1 MRRTLFAVLVSAV
14 AIAIVPA
21 SSLARDHG
29 RGEHQRREREHQRHE
44 REHRRHHERHH
55 TIRHER
61 IGHSPTA
68 PGDNAAAGKVA
79 SFTGGVLTIQLNDGS
94 TVSGAVN
101 DFTRIKCEAP
111 ESMQVTGDDHGRDGG
126 DNSGSGD
133 NGDRGDQ
140 GEPGDDR
147 GDDNGEEQMCSTA
160 ALTPN
165 AVVQEAELRISSA
178 GAVWDEVELAS
189 QP

>member
-1 MRRTLFAVLVSAV
+1 LFAVLISAT

-21 SSLARDHG
+21 SSLARDHH
-29 RGEHQRREREHQRHE
+29 RGEREHHR

-55 TIRHER
+55 AIRHER

-79 SFTGGVLTIQLNDGS
+79 SFTGGVLTIQLTDGS
-94 TVSGAVN
+94 TVSGTVSDA
-101 DFTRIKCEAP
+101 TRIKCEAP
-111 ESMQVTGDDHGRDGG
+111 ESTQMAGDDHGRDGG
-126 DNSGSGD
+126 DTSGSDD
-133 NGDRGDQ
+133 NGERGDQ
-140 GEPGDDR
+140 GEPGE
-147 GDDNGEEQMCSTA
+147 DNGEEQMCSSA

-165 AVVQEAELRISSA
+165 AVVQEAELRISQA

-189 QP
+189 QQ

>member
-1 MRRTLFAVLVSAV
+1 MRRTLFALLVSAV

-29 RGEHQRREREHQRHE
+29 RGEHQRREHQR

-55 TIRHER
+55 AIRHER

-68 PGDNAAAGKVA
+68 PGDNSSAGKVA
-79 SFTGGVLTIQLNDGS
+79 SFTNGVLTIQLNDGS
-94 TVSGAVN
+94 TVSGTVN
-101 DFTRIKCEAP
+101 DATEIKCEMTQ
-111 ESMQVTGDDHGRDGG
+111 STQMTGDDQGRDGG

-160 ALTPN
+160 DLTPN
-165 AVVQEAELRISSA
+165 AVVQEAELRISQA

-189 QP
+189 